1 MSIENLRTK
10 FDKYPQKYLEHK
22 SELAGCTFVFTDQKI
37 PEEFYA
43 DFIQLAR
50 AQKIHEKFTGI
61 YNGDVVNVTEG
72 RSVTHFKYRMPSIS
86 DEYERHQKKLFSIS
100 KKIRE
105 TGYEKVVFF
114 GIGGSQLGPAFV
126 GEALVNNFYDKACL
140 ITGSDPDEY
149 ADKLAGVN
157 LDKCCFIVAS
167 KSFSTLETLNSF
179 EEVTNKK
186 FLSNTYAVTAA
197 PRLAEDYGIHKDN
210 IISFD
215 INVGGRF
222 SIWSPISILLS
233 IFLGEDA
240 YKEFLEGGHLADLE
254 LLENEYE
261 SIIMKLSCQDIFH
274 NNILS
279 NQTSVL
285 LNYDWKLRNFSRYAQ
300 QLEMESNGKSV
311 DIKGNESLVDTNPI
325 IWGGYGPESQ
335 HSFYQLLYQGT
346 KDFNIYLIAQINSTK
361 LNYLQFLGQQQSLV
375 EGTDKE
381 LESYRQTKIR
391 RLTTV
396 LLDQISPRTVGAL
409 MAIWENKTILN
420 SLIWNINAFDQWGVE
435 LGKLNTKKFSGE
447 S

>member
-1 MSIENLRTK
+1 MNLNDFRANIDAYSQNYLK
-10 FDKYPQKYLEHK
+10 FEGKLV
-22 SELAGCTFVFTDQKI
+22 GCNFDFKDQKI
-37 PEEFYA
+37 PEEFYS
-43 DFIQLAR
+43 DFIQLAKT
-50 AQKIHEKFTGI
+50 QKIHEKFSGI
-61 YNGDVVNVTEG
+61 YKGDVVNVTEG
-72 RSVTHFKYRMPSIS
+72 RSVTHFNYRMPSIS
-86 DEYERHQKKLFSIS
+86 GDYEHHQKKLISIS

-105 TGYEKVVFF
+105 AGYEKIVFF

-126 GEALVNNFYDKACL
+126 GEALVDNFYDKACL
-140 ITGSDPDEY
+140 ITGSDPDEFT
-149 ADKLAGVN
+149 DKLEGVDLN
-157 LDKCCFIVAS
+157 KSCFIVAS

-179 EEVTNKK
+179 EKVTNKK

-197 PRLAEDYGIHKDN
+197 PRLAEDYGIYKDN
-210 IISFD
+210 IVSFD

-233 IFLGEDA
+233 IFLGEEA
-240 YKEFLEGGHLADLE
+240 YKEFLAGGHLIDLE
-254 LLENEYE
+254 LLENKYK
-261 SIIMKLSCQDIFH
+261 SLVFNLSCQDIFH
-274 NNILS
+274 NNILG

-311 DIKGNESLVDTNPI
+311 DINGNESLMDTNSI

-346 KDFNIYLIAQINSTK
+346 KDFNIYLIAQKNAEK
-361 LNYLQFLGQQQSLV
+361 LNYMQFLGQRQSLV
-375 EGTDKE
+375 EGADKD

-391 RLTTV
+391 RLTSV
-396 LLDQISPRTVGAL
+396 VLDQISPRSVGAL